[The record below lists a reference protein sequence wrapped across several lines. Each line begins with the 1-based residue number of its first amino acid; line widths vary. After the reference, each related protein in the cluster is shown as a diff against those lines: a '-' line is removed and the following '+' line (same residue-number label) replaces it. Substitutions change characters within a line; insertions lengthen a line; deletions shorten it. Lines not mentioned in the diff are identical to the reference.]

1 MSHAKLLSISVDRFK
16 SHAAKT
22 RLDFGLL
29 NVIIGRNNSGKS
41 SVIQALLL
49 LKQTLEFPRLDVPLR
64 LEGYVDAFSI
74 RELTH
79 GWPETTTTTFVPGP
93 SFTIEW
99 SSQLSISKDLA
110 NLGHPDIATLSTKAI
125 LPWLMAMYLE
135 DVDQPITT
143 QNSICLDYGELQGKT
158 ILNSIE
164 LKASVTFK
172 NEATTTSFRIV
183 RDSEGNLE
191 CYFGSERAHQMVV
204 SLEHFLPYLNIDRR
218 NVGPRDRQRSW
229 ANAFHLLFDDSL
241 EDLKILIKGFSFLS
255 STRGLPPSLY
265 SPSTEPIDNIG
276 ISGEYAAQLLQ
287 SHKSDYVHYFL
298 PNENDPGA
306 LPQFCEQT
314 LVTAVNEVL
323 QVLGVDSGVSI
334 EEIKNA
340 GFRLL
345 FGKASMQHVGR
356 GLTYLL
362 PLVQLGLVSDP
373 MRFKHRPKMG
383 AEDYE
388 QLSYIPCA
396 FEEPES
402 HLHPKVQSRLA
413 LWFVALAMGRRQVI
427 VETHSDHLVRKLRSL
442 VAKSPPDSPME
453 RWLLANVR
461 LATVE
466 QKIGISTLSS
476 SGLTKDGGLENWPTD
491 FMDAST
497 DVEQEIYFASLDKTP
512 AELTPSPT
520 DFIHHDSGAPLESD
534 S

>member
-1 MSHAKLLSISVDRFK
+1 MSHAKLLSISVERFK
-16 SHAAKT
+16 SHSTQT

-74 RELTH
+74 RELTF
-79 GWPETTTTTFVPGP
+79 GWPDSTDSFVLGP

-99 SSQLSISKDLA
+99 ESQLSISKALA
-110 NLGHPDIATLSTKAI
+110 NLGNPDISTLSTKAM
-125 LPWLMAMYLE
+125 LPWLLE
-135 DVDQPITT
+135 MNLVGDDQPVTT
-143 QNSICLDYGELQGKT
+143 QNSIRLNYGELRGKT

-164 LKASVTFK
+164 LKATVCFNTQT
-172 NEATTTSFRIV
+172 TTTSFRIV
-183 RDSEGNLE
+183 RDNEGNLE
-191 CYFGSERAHQMVV
+191 SYFANERAHQMVV

-218 NVGPRDRQRSW
+218 HVGPRDRQRSW

-241 EDLKILIKGFSFLS
+241 EDLKLLIKGFSFLS
-255 STRGLPPSLY
+255 STRGLSPSLY
-265 SPSTEPIDNIG
+265 RPSTEPIDNIG
-276 ISGEYAAQLLQ
+276 VSGEYAAQLLQ

-298 PNENDPGA
+298 PDEADPGA

-314 LVTAVNEVL
+314 LVKAVNQVL

-373 MRFKHRPKMG
+373 MRFKYRPSMG
-383 AEDYE
+383 AADYE

-396 FEEPES
+396 FEEPEA

-442 VAKSPPDSPME
+442 VAKSPTDSPME

-466 QKIGISTLSS
+466 QKAGVSTLVSS
-476 SGLTKDGGLENWPTD
+476 ALTKDGGLENWPTD
-491 FMDAST
+491 FMDEST
-497 DVEQEIYFASLDKTP
+497 DVEQEIYFASLDKAP
-512 AELTPSPT
+512 LEPSERPT